1 MSRARGV
8 GVTATRLG
16 ATIGVMDAPAT
27 SDNDVQQRAIARIAA
42 GDEDAFSAFYREHLD
57 AVVAFFARRV
67 GDRELAFDLTAET
80 FAAVVAGAGA
90 YRGEAP
96 PVAWLFGIARNKLR
110 ESLRRDR
117 VADAA
122 RRRLGLEPVLVEDS
136 DLRRI
141 EERVTSGEGAL
152 SRALAGL
159 TEPTRLALLARLV
172 EEEEYGEIAARMRC
186 SEQVVRQRVHRGLK
200 QLRAGLGEEP

>member
-1 MSRARGV
+1 MGSSLRDEMGLLRRV
-8 GVTATRLG
+8 
-16 ATIGVMDAPAT
+16 
-27 SDNDVQQRAIARIAA
+27 AA

-80 FAAVVAGAGA
+80 FAAVVVGAGS
-90 YRGEAP
+90 YSEDAP

-122 RRRLGLEPVLVEDS
+122 RRRLGMEPIALDDAALERVEERAGSGES
-136 DLRRI
+136 DLRR
-141 EERVTSGEGAL
+141 AL
-152 SRALAGL
+152 DELPRDTRA
-159 TEPTRLALLARLV
+159 ALLARLV
-172 EEEEYGEIAARMRC
+172 EEQGYGEIAARLEC

-200 QLRAGLGEEP
+200 ALRANLREEA